1 MMKPP
6 SLAHAQRRYG
16 HRMLI
21 EHAVSLRRDV
31 SGRLH
36 PWMQEHRTS
45 GRFKYIT
52 FGRCCQGGERKR
64 QGVRGVPRKT
74 ASNCAKRKVLRS
86 CWRERSDRKQ
96 LRKTHVL
103 RSCEATHGRR
113 ESALCRQRAG
123 GPWHADRQGNAAKV
137 ARGRSPRAGLSLS

>member
-1 MMKPP
+1 MMKPSSP
-6 SLAHAQRRYG
+6 AHVQRRCG

-21 EHAVSLRRDV
+21 EHVASLRRDV

-45 GRFKYIT
+45 GRFKYST
-52 FGRCCQGGERKR
+52 FGCCCQGETEKR

-86 CWRERSDRKQ
+86 HRSARSARRR

-103 RSCEATHGRR
+103 RSCDATQGRR
-113 ESALCRQRAG
+113 ESAPFRRRAG
-123 GPWHADRQGNAAKV
+123 GPWHAERQGNAAKV